1 MDYSPETRDVQES
14 TTNPPDK
21 LSPTGISAMQ
31 GDVSPVEN
39 KPVEAPPPVDPPTP
53 VDVSQP
59 PAVNPEPVAPA
70 NPEPVAPAAP
80 EPHPEPVA
88 PPAPAPADGEK
99 GMVDRIE
106 KKDIGERDYCPSGGG
121 ERGF

>member
-14 TTNPPDK
+14 TTNPPEK

-31 GDVSPVEN
+31 GDVSSVEN

-53 VDVSQP
+53 VDVSPP

-70 NPEPVAPAAP
+70 APAP
-80 EPHPEPVA
+80 QPEPVA
-88 PPAPAPADGEK
+88 PPDPAPAYGEK
-99 GMVDRIE
+99 GMADRIE
-106 KKDIGERDYCPSGGG
+106 KKDIGEREYWPSGGG